1 MDVSPAEARLADPVA
16 PGRAAFWR
24 NRVLLLAAVVAV
36 VAAAGGTWLK
46 VATTMRHPAPVVVPK
61 QPRVNALVWSHR
73 VFVDAASFKRWLDAR
88 DVSFA
93 EWAKNHPR
101 ALAVFHR
108 APSRHR

>member
-1 MDVSPAEARLADPVA
+1 MLLVA
-16 PGRAAFWR
+16 A
-24 NRVLLLAAVVAV
+24 LVAV

-46 VATTMRHPAPVVVPK
+46 VATTMRNPKPVVVPK

-93 EWAKNHPR
+93 EWAKQHPR
-101 ALAVFHR
+101 ALVVFRR
-108 APSRHR
+108 APAHRR

>member
-1 MDVSPAEARLADPVA
+1 VDVRSAEARLADPVA
-16 PGRAAFWR
+16 HGRAASWR
-24 NRVLLLAAVVAV
+24 KRVLLLAALVAV

-46 VATTMRHPAPVVVPK
+46 VATTMRNPKPVVVPK

-93 EWAKNHPR
+93 EWAKQHPR
-101 ALAVFHR
+101 ALVVFHR
-108 APSRHR
+108 TRSHPR

>member
-1 MDVSPAEARLADPVA
+1 MDVSPAEARVANPVA
-16 PGRAAFWR
+16 PGRSASWR
-24 NRVLLLAAVVAV
+24 KRVLLLAALVAV

-46 VATTMRHPAPVVVPK
+46 VATTMRNPKPVVVAK

-93 EWAKNHPR
+93 EWAKQHPR
-101 ALAVFHR
+101 ALVVFRRAATHR
-108 APSRHR
+108 R

>member
-16 PGRAAFWR
+16 PGRAASWR
-24 NRVLLLAAVVAV
+24 KRMLLLAALVAV

-46 VATTMRHPAPVVVPK
+46 VTTTMRNPKPVVVPK

-88 DVSFA
+88 HLSFA
-93 EWAKNHPR
+93 EWSKQHPR
-101 ALAVFHR
+101 ALVVFHR
-108 APSRHR
+108 ALAHRR